1 MVISDIYMPINL
13 RGMWIIRQQQENS
26 RLKGSPLESH
36 ERVCDLHHALRRCK
50 RCGRRH
56 IFVGVADREVKEEVG
71 LMDVGGVVGTVED
84 CDSLDALVE
93 ASRDR

>member
-1 MVISDIYMPINL
+1 M
-13 RGMWIIRQQQENS
+13 
-26 RLKGSPLESH
+26 
-36 ERVCDLHHALRRCK
+36 
-50 RCGRRH
+50 
-56 IFVGVADREVKEEVG
+56 FVGVADREVKEEVG